1 MWLLV
6 QEDQAIQ
13 GWLGM
18 GGLLHHPSLATD
30 KAEEGSARLWGL
42 EGDWW
47 QHSSVETSFE
57 V

>member
-18 GGLLHHPSLATD
+18 GGLLHHPSLATN